1 MPVVRSMNER
11 QISELD
17 KECDGIEL
25 LDDNAGSSRIDA
37 DPLSALQHAK
47 SSYRHAWNR
56 WFSSYFETTA
66 RKAEIRKLRLAN
78 RLASY
83 VRGVPVWPVLV
94 VYVVLVAGLF
104 ILASKLPVDF
114 SWIHRIIRFGLMGV
128 GMLTPVILFVLALV
142 ILRDARSDPE
152 DLQTRIEKATLEYEQ
167 ARKLHLTNCEDFEEA
182 NANLRIARLQ
192 VKLFRR
198 NQAESQ
204 RSTRATLSELSQF
217 TASLRW
223 RHLTGETWEGYL
235 EQIFLKHGY
244 KVERTKVTG
253 DQGVDL
259 IVSHGRIRL
268 AVQAKGYAGSVGNK
282 AVQEVVAGR
291 IYYQCTHS
299 AVITNSS
306 FTKSAQ
312 ELAEKTDCI
321 LIDGSGVGR
330 LHSHGLK
337 HMVS

>member
-1 MPVVRSMNER
+1 MNER
-11 QISELD
+11 QISDLD
-17 KECDGIEL
+17 QECEGIEL
-25 LDDNAGSSRIDA
+25 LDDDSGSSLIEF

-47 SSYRHAWNR
+47 SSYRKSWKR
-56 WFSSYFETTA
+56 WFSSNLETTS
-66 RKAEIRKLRLAN
+66 RKAEFRKLWLAN

-83 VRGVPVWPVLV
+83 VRGVPVWPVSV
-94 VYVVLVAGLF
+94 VYVVLVAGSF
-104 ILASKLPVDF
+104 VLASTLPVDF
-114 SWIHRIIRFGLMGV
+114 SWLPWIIRIGLMGA
-128 GMLTPVILFVLALV
+128 GMLPPVIFFVLAMV
-142 ILRDARSDPE
+142 MLRDARRDPE

-167 ARKLHLTNCEDFEEA
+167 ARKLHLTNSEDLEKA

-282 AVQEVVAGR
+282 AVQEAVAGR
-291 IYYQCTHS
+291 LYYQCTHS

-306 FTKSAQ
+306 FTKSAR
-312 ELAEKTDCI
+312 ELAQKTDCI
-321 LIDGSGVGR
+321 LIDGSGIGR

>member
-1 MPVVRSMNER
+1 MNER
-11 QISELD
+11 PISDLD
-17 KECDGIEL
+17 QECEGIEL
-25 LDDNAGSSRIDA
+25 LDDDSDSSSIDA
-37 DPLSALQHAK
+37 DPTLALQHAK
-47 SSYRHAWNR
+47 SSYRLAWNR
-56 WFSSYFETTA
+56 WFSSYLETTA
-66 RKAEIRKLRLAN
+66 RKAEFAKLRIAN

-104 ILASKLPVDF
+104 VLASTLLGNF
-114 SWIHRIIRFGLMGV
+114 SWLPWIIRIGLMGA

-142 ILRDARSDPE
+142 IVRDARRDPE
-152 DLQTRIEKATLEYEQ
+152 DLQTRIKKATIEYEQ
-167 ARKLHLTNCEDFEEA
+167 ARKRHLTTCEDLEKA

-198 NQAESQ
+198 NQAGSQ
-204 RSTRATLSELSQF
+204 QSTRATLSELSQF

-235 EQIFLKHGY
+235 EQIFLQHGC

-312 ELAEKTDCI
+312 ELAEKTNCI
-321 LIDGSGVGR
+321 LIDGSGIGR

-337 HMVS
+337 HMDS